1 MNQRLSDAVA
11 GLSIAGLMLPEAVA
25 YAAIAGLAPQH
36 AIFAGIVGGLA
47 YALVGRSRFA
57 IVAPTSSSAA
67 MLAAAVAG
75 LATQDL
81 PYEILT
87 MAVVAM
93 VGLIFLAAGFLR
105 LGSLSGFIARP
116 VLRGFAFGL
125 AITIIVKQLPALF
138 GLHVK
143 GSNVALL
150 LYDIVRALPA
160 LNPVTTVFG
169 LVALAVLLL
178 ARRFKS
184 VPGAIIVLVIGVGL
198 TFAINMPA
206 HHVVQVGAIH
216 TALTLPH
223 IPVMTSA
230 KWLHLAELA
239 LPLTLIVFAESWGT
253 MRSLALAAGDTV
265 APDRELKALGAANFV
280 SALVQ
285 GMPVGAGF
293 SAGSAAMSA
302 GAKSRLTAVVA
313 SLGLAALLLFAGGL
327 VARIPEAVLAAI

>member
-216 TALTLPH
+216 T
-223 IPVMTSA
+223 
-230 KWLHLAELA
+230 
-239 LPLTLIVFAESWGT
+239 
-253 MRSLALAAGDTV
+253 
-265 APDRELKALGAANFV
+265 
-280 SALVQ
+280 
-285 GMPVGAGF
+285 
-293 SAGSAAMSA
+293 
-302 GAKSRLTAVVA
+302 
-313 SLGLAALLLFAGGL
+313 
-327 VARIPEAVLAAI
+327 